1 MANGCHRPLRPARGA
16 GRRAWAAS
24 QFVIVRCRI
33 DEVGRVFS
41 ALRPAV
47 ESANDEYRTGN
58 AARDQVYR
66 IGEVIDRGERQKLRD
81 LAARLTFG

>member
-1 MANGCHRPLRPARGA
+1 
-16 GRRAWAAS
+16 
-24 QFVIVRCRI
+24 
-33 DEVGRVFS
+33 VFS